1 MKGSRFG
8 QLLAAMAVRTF
19 GGMGLTAGVQ
29 ATAGPVASGRLVG
42 PDAASAQIRLL
53 VWPNDHYLRSVRVGD
68 NVKTIEVGR
77 GRADATGRFAVAVD
91 RTKLT
96 SRYRQADGSANLQLL
111 ASTGRGFRSWSFSLP
126 STMPARLA
134 LPNLGLV
141 RSAGSLAR
149 GSSDLVDPNGTGCAW
164 TLLST
169 YDAMSIIGESWPY
182 SVDTS
187 WMSSADSHSLTV
199 DDAISST
206 GANSSWKVGGTS
218 STTTGVTFTWA
229 ASIAYRTYKV
239 ELRYGQYRQNG
250 NCVGHAVYETP
261 RCIRPAAMGLAGRVA
276 FPRGP
281 TMLRSHLDPE

>member
-111 ASTGRGFRSWSFSLP
+111 ASTGVASAAG
-126 STMPARLA
+126 
-134 LPNLGLV
+134 
-141 RSAGSLAR
+141 RSACRAPCRHVRRCPLWGWCAR
-149 GSSDLVDPNGTGCAW
+149 QAVSPEAAVI
-164 TLLST
+164 LST
-169 YDAMSIIGESWPY
+169 
-182 SVDTS
+182 
-187 WMSSADSHSLTV
+187 
-199 DDAISST
+199 
-206 GANSSWKVGGTS
+206 
-218 STTTGVTFTWA
+218 
-229 ASIAYRTYKV
+229 RT
-239 ELRYGQYRQNG
+239 
-250 NCVGHAVYETP
+250 
-261 RCIRPAAMGLAGRVA
+261 RPAA
-276 FPRGP
+276 PGP
-281 TMLRSHLDPE
+281 CCPPTTR